1 MKKCR
6 TKKDLINN
14 PYVSSIHTEYQ
25 YGVFDNYDD
34 IYILSLKG
42 GYWFKEEG
50 VGCLHEAT
58 IKDLCDRFNSMTI
71 SKRTDEF

>member
-14 PYVSSIHTEYQ
+14 PYVSSIHCEYQ

-42 GYWFKEEG
+42 GYWFKEEQ
-50 VGCLHEAT
+50 VGCLHEPT
-58 IKDLCDRFNSMTI
+58 ISRLISKFNSMTI
-71 SKRTDEF
+71 SKRTDEL